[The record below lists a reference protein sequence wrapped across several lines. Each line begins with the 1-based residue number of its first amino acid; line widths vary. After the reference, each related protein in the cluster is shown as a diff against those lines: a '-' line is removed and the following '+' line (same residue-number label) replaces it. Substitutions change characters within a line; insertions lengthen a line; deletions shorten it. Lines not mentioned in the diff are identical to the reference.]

1 MTRPL
6 MRPTHPT
13 TFPPK
18 PNMKNTDKQHAK
30 LAANLAA
37 ILAHLVANPDRSA
50 IIEDAASKA
59 MGACNG
65 FEERFDL
72 PGIVTDLAIRLA
84 EWQAAD
90 TEELAQHFEDDRKHG
105 DEADK
110 AHATECRN
118 YYVAHWQAASE
129 AAVALRKVT
138 TAYRDG
144 VNAAEAL

>member
-1 MTRPL
+1 
-6 MRPTHPT
+6 
-13 TFPPK
+13 
-18 PNMKNTDKQHAK
+18 MKNTEKQNAK
-30 LAANLAA
+30 LAAKLAA
-37 ILAHLVANPDRSA
+37 ILAELVANPDRSA

-90 TEELAQHFEDDRKHG
+90 VEELCQHFEDERKHG

-118 YYVAHWQAASE
+118 YYAAHWQAAGN
-129 AAVALRKVT
+129 AADSLRKVT
-138 TAYRDG
+138 AAYRDG
-144 VNAAEAL
+144 VNAAESL